1 MNYAQFQQW
10 IEDAVDELVRFGVP
24 REEAES
30 LMRSVEYGGIEAEAK
45 VRKERQFLL
54 DFKQVGA
61 KGLAE
66 RMGCGEHAVRKRWRN
81 LIRNQSAH
89 PKLREQA

>member
-10 IEDAVDELVRFGVP
+10 VECAVDDLVRFGVP

-30 LMRSVEYGGIEAEAK
+30 LMRSVEYGGIEAEAR

-61 KGLAE
+61 RGLAE
-66 RMGCGEHAVRKRWRN
+66 RKGCSPEAIRKHRRN
-81 LIRNQSAH
+81 LIDNKRLR

>member
-24 REEAES
+24 MEEAES
-30 LMRSVEYGGIEAEAK
+30 LMRSVEFGGIEAEAR
-45 VRKERQFLL
+45 VRKQRQFLL
-54 DFKQVGA
+54 DFNRVGA
-61 KGLAE
+61 NALAIRKGCSPEAI
-66 RMGCGEHAVRKRWRN
+66 RKHRRN
-81 LIRNQSAH
+81 LIDNQRLR